1 MRKIK
6 EFFGK
11 IGDFFSDVADWF
23 VSVWDAIVAFF
34 VNLWDVVTTFFINL
48 WDAVTG
54 FFIDVWYK
62 VVAVFNFVVNIFK
75 IVVAAAIG
83 FVAEVLAGWSAECT
97 ALKEAWFGKT
107 VIQVVKRNS
116 K

>member
-1 MRKIK
+1 MK
-6 EFFGK
+6 
-11 IGDFFSDVADWF
+11 
-23 VSVWDAIVAFF
+23 
-34 VNLWDVVTTFFINL
+34 
-48 WDAVTG
+48 
-54 FFIDVWYK
+54 
-62 VVAVFNFVVNIFK
+62 FNFVVNVFK

>member
-1 MRKIK
+1 MEKVK

-23 VSVWDAIVAFF
+23 VSVWDAIVSFF
-34 VNLWDVVTTFFINL
+34 VNL

-62 VVAVFNFVVNIFK
+62 VVAVFNFVVNVFK

-97 ALKEAWFGKT
+97 ALKEAWFGT
-107 VIQVVKRNS
+107 SVVEVVRRK
-116 K
+116 KK